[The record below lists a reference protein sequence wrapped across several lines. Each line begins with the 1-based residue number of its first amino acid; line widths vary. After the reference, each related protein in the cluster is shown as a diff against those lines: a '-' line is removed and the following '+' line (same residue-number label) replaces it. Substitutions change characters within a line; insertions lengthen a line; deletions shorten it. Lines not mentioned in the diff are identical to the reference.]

1 MAAAVDPFKNTSGDL
16 QAFGRR
22 GLTITP
28 GANDLTTVAKGLVVL
43 ASGNA
48 TIIPVDNADVDTLT
62 FTGLSVGQV
71 IPYQVRR
78 VTAAT
83 ATLASIDG

>member
-1 MAAAVDPFKNTSGDL
+1 MADPYKSASGDL

-22 GLTITP
+22 GKVITP
-28 GANDLTTVAKGLVVL
+28 GASDLADIAKGLVVL
-43 ASGNA
+43 VAGDA
-48 TIIPVDNADVDTLT
+48 TIIPVDNADTGTLS
-62 FTGLSVGQV
+62 FTGLSAGQV

-83 ATLASIDG
+83 ATLATIEG